1 MPQYTQYIQVVN
13 RDDRRRPAP
22 AAASSSQSIVQQTMT
37 LGCEVE
43 TNLRAKSSGD
53 DISRFGDA
61 NDRAAIAQFASRVC
75 TYFDNYMESHRKAGR
90 MRVKGDPRYGSGYS
104 IALWTIERDGSI
116 RKDSAR
122 QVSMEIVSPIMV
134 YDTTELWRDSVKSMY
149 KSVGDRYSFEANES
163 CGLHVHLKPSVC
175 WNMKDLR
182 ALSKA
187 IVYFEPC
194 LQALLPSHRAS
205 RNFYCKQNY
214 SENPYLTSQDIGR
227 CFETINNMSGISDLK
242 NVMNY
247 DRENGQTRYYAW
259 NFTNLQ
265 WDAQR
270 QEVNGTVEY
279 RNPPFANS
287 ASTCLA
293 WMELALTF
301 ASAARKVSVRGA
313 KIRQKFSR
321 DLPGL
326 KEFLEYGAVQW
337 THKSDYESLFPR
349 RRR

>member
-1 MPQYTQYIQVVN
+1 
-13 RDDRRRPAP
+13 
-22 AAASSSQSIVQQTMT
+22 MT

-43 TNLRAKSSGD
+43 TNLSARESGD
-53 DISRFGDA
+53 DITRFGDT
-61 NDRAAIAQFASRVC
+61 NDRAAVAQFASRVC
-75 TYFDNYMESHRKAGR
+75 STFDTYMERHRKAGR

-116 RKDSAR
+116 RKDNAR
-122 QVSMEIVSPIMV
+122 QVSMEIVSPIM
-134 YDTTELWRDSVKSMY
+134 
-149 KSVGDRYSFEANES
+149 ES
-163 CGLHVHLKPSVC
+163 CGLHVHLKPSIS

-182 ALSKA
+182 ALAKA

-194 LQALLPSHRAS
+194 LQTLLPSHRAR

-214 SENPYLTSQDIGR
+214 TENPYLGPQDIGR
-227 CFETINNMSGISDLK
+227 CFEIINNMTGITDLK

-247 DRENGQTRYYAW
+247 DREGGHTRYYAW
-259 NFTNLQ
+259 NFTNLE
-265 WDAQR
+265 WNTQR
-270 QEVNGTVEY
+270 QEVDGTVEF
-279 RNPPFANS
+279 RNPPYANS
-287 ASTCLA
+287 AGTCLA

-301 ASAARKVSVRGA
+301 ASAARNVAARGA

-326 KEFLEYGAVQW
+326 KEYLAYGAVEW